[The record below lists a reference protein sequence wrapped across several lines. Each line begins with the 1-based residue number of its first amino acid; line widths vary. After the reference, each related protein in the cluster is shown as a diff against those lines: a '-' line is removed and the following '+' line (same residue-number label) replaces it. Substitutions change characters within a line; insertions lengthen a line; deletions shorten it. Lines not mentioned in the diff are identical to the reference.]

1 MAHPPCR
8 HSLRRATASIPLRLL
23 ATATLVGCLIVA
35 ADAHDVAAQEG
46 DSSPDSALVQA
57 YRRRLTVLPYAT
69 YTPQTD
75 VQFGIGGGLQ
85 FKWPRAARDPR
96 TRASYLATNLAYTT
110 KGQWSVYQELSLYL
124 PGNKWWLWERGT
136 VAFFPLFFYG
146 VGPETEKADTN
157 LMDHRFIKLEAKA
170 VRRLRGDFYAGVYYR
185 LNSFFDVDWQFP
197 ARISSTLSGGYGGVS
212 SGIGVSALIDSR
224 NSATTPTRG
233 SFILLDYLHQADWI
247 GSDFNFDQ
255 VVLDARTYLPVRHG
269 KDVIALN
276 GYAMLNGDD
285 VPIQMM
291 AMESAWNTSLLARGI
306 YLGRFRDRH
315 QVMGQVDYRGHLKGR
330 FGYVAFGSAGSVFGT
345 EGHALGVRVVFTYGV
360 GLRFNVNPVDP
371 LNLRVVY
378 TLSSFGEAGLS
389 VGATEAF

>member
-1 MAHPPCR
+1 MAHRICR
-8 HSLRRATASIPLRLL
+8 VLLRRASHGARESLL
-23 ATATLVGCLIVA
+23 LLGCLGGLA
-35 ADAHDVAAQEG
+35 GADADQAVAQDA
-46 DSSPDSALVQA
+46 SPDSVVVRA
-57 YRRRLTVLPYAT
+57 YQRRLTVLPYAT
-69 YTPQTD
+69 YTPQTNI
-75 VQFGIGGGLQ
+75 QFGVGGGLQ
-85 FKWPRAARDPR
+85 FKWPRAASDPR

-110 KGQWSVYQELSLYL
+110 KGQWSVYQELSLYT
-124 PGNKWWLWERGT
+124 PGNRWWFWERGT

-146 VGPETEKADTN
+146 VGPETEKSDTN

-170 VRRLRGDFYAGVYYR
+170 VRRLHGDFYAGVYYR

-197 ARISSTLSGGYGGVS
+197 ERIPSSLSGGAGGVA
-212 SGIGVSALIDSR
+212 SGIGLTALIDSR

-233 SFILLDYLHQADWI
+233 SFILLDYLHQADWV

-255 VVLDARTYLPVRHG
+255 IVIDARTYLPVRHG
-269 KDVIALN
+269 KDIIALN
-276 GYAMLNGDD
+276 GYAMFNGDD

-291 AMESAWNTSLLARGI
+291 AMISAWNTSLLARGI

-315 QVMGQVDYRGHLKGR
+315 QAVGQLDYRGHLKGR

-345 EGHALGVRVVFTYGV
+345 EGHSLGDRVVFTYGA
-360 GLRFNVNPVDP
+360 GLRFNVNPADP
-371 LNLRVVY
+371 LNLRIDY